1 MVFCPQSRW
10 WNVSQLAIQ
19 FCFCCCLSF
28 LIVRWWEETPN
39 PSKKKQKTKNKKKY
53 KIREK
58 KKGEMKRNDCLRLG
72 ILFSCFCFAV
82 EKTVVTLD
90 GDGTPPP
97 AGHSSWK
104 WFPIN
109 FNPFPSSSLAPSLSL
124 SLSHFCF
131 SRFIFAA
138 RHVPSPTDR
147 FTDFSFR
154 FRKYFHGDLDL
165 FFGLVFGFFNVRL
178 SFVLV
183 RFFSMVLRCGGA
195 TGAGSGLSLGRRFSF
210 VFWGFFFVFFL
221 FFLLSFSYGFEGVSF
236 WFSMGTRS
244 WNMTS
249 HPQALLV
256 FSSATRFGGF
266 DRVFLPGFSGF

>member
-124 SLSHFCF
+124 SLSFLF
-131 SRFIFAA
+131 LSIYFRS
-138 RHVPSPTDR
+138 SPR
-147 FTDFSFR
+147 AVS
-154 FRKYFHGDLDL
+154 HWP
-165 FFGLVFGFFNVRL
+165 VH
-178 SFVLV
+178 
-183 RFFSMVLRCGGA
+183 RFFV
-195 TGAGSGLSLGRRFSF
+195 
-210 VFWGFFFVFFL
+210 
-221 FFLLSFSYGFEGVSF
+221 SFSEIFPWRSRPFF
-236 WFSMGTRS
+236 WFGI
-244 WNMTS
+244 W
-249 HPQALLV
+249 L
-256 FSSATRFGGF
+256 F
-266 DRVFLPGFSGF
+266 